1 MKNNLV
7 TDNLV
12 ANNLLTDN
20 LVIGNKTYIAP
31 HKQSTQRKVQFMSTQ
46 FKQFLGRLQREE
58 EGITALETA
67 IILIAF
73 VVVASVFAFTMLSA
87 GTFST
92 ERGKEAVYAGLAE
105 VRSSMEVKG
114 SVLAI
119 ADSAGVSGTVESLIV
134 TVGNAMGG
142 EPIDLST
149 DDRKVLIE
157 YRDARQRRPID
168 DWTVE
173 FRIGDDDNLLESG
186 EIAEIEIPVG
196 SGVLTETLGINTE
209 FALEI
214 KPPSGAV
221 LNIQRT
227 TPAYL
232 ELVNDLQ

>member
-1 MKNNLV
+1 
-7 TDNLV
+7 
-12 ANNLLTDN
+12 
-20 LVIGNKTYIAP
+20 
-31 HKQSTQRKVQFMSTQ
+31 MSTQ
-46 FKQFLGRLQREE
+46 FKQFLGRVQQEE

-92 ERGKEAVYAGLAE
+92 ERGKEAVYAGLSE

-114 SVLAI
+114 SVLAL
-119 ADSAGVSGTVESLIV
+119 ADTTGVSATVESLVV

-142 EPIDLST
+142 EPIDLNTT
-149 DDRKVLIE
+149 DKKVLIE
-157 YRDARQRRPID
+157 YRDARQRVPIS
-168 DWTVE
+168 DWTVQ
-173 FRIGDDDNLLESG
+173 FHVSDSDDLLESG
-186 EIAEIEIPVG
+186 EMAEINVPLD
-196 SGVLTETLGINTE
+196 VLTNTLGINTE

-214 KPPSGAV
+214 KPPAGAV